1 MQETFQALIG
11 DLRLQPLLVLA
22 LAVAAGSTVAAVAS
36 RVSFGRG
43 PGHVVAGYMAP
54 AASRPTA
61 AEDAEAAGINAALG
75 LLPRRFVLAAQIGGA
90 VAPWLLAL
98 FMGLPFIPALG
109 LAALGY
115 ILADTFL
122 KGRWR
127 KARLAVEAD
136 LPLFVSQ
143 LGGQLLVTQAP
154 LKAVEE
160 VVGNLAEG
168 SVLRLWLARL
178 LKGLRLEGSAYLDKG
193 RAEAMQITPLLGLV
207 LYEIG
212 RLAETGGSGFAVAF
226 TTTADELSAILEARA
241 VAGSKAEA
249 ARGAVLTML
258 VIMGIVLGM
267 MLSSPSIRAGFAAPT
282 AQLVAGAALAAMAFG
297 YVFLNGMINDA
308 LEA

>member
-1 MQETFQALIG
+1 MQEVIQELGGNAL
-11 DLRLQPLLVLA
+11 LQPTLVLA
-22 LAVAAGSTVAAVAS
+22 LAIAAGSTVAAVAS

-43 PGHVVAGYMAP
+43 PGKVVAGYMAP
-54 AASRPTA
+54 APAQPV
-61 AEDAEAAGINAALG
+61 AETEEAAGINAALG
-75 LLPRRFVLAAQIGGA
+75 LLPRQVTLAAQIGGA
-90 VAPWLLAL
+90 AGPWLLAL
-98 FMGLPFIPALG
+98 LMGLPLIPAFG

-168 SVLRLWLARL
+168 SVLRLWMARL
-178 LKGLRLEGSAYLDKG
+178 LKGLRLEGSAYLDKA

-212 RLAETGGSGFAVAF
+212 RLAETGGAGFAVAF

-241 VAGSKAEA
+241 VASSKAEA
-249 ARGAVLTML
+249 ARQAVLTML

-267 MLSSPSIRAGFAAPT
+267 MLSSPASGPASPRRPRSWSRARRSRRWRSGT
-282 AQLVAGAALAAMAFG
+282 CS
-297 YVFLNGMINDA
+297 
-308 LEA
+308 

>member
-1 MQETFQALIG
+1 MQELIG
-11 DLRLQPLLVLA
+11 NPLLQPLLVLA
-22 LAVAAGSTVAAVAS
+22 LALAAGSTVAAIAS

-43 PGHVVAGYMAP
+43 PGHVVAGYMTP
-54 AASRPTA
+54 AAAQPA
-61 AEDAEAAGINAALG
+61 VEADAEAAGINAALG
-75 LLPRRFVLAAQIGGA
+75 LLPRRLVLAAQIGGA
-90 VAPWLLAL
+90 VGPWLLAL
-98 FMGLPFIPALG
+98 LMGLPLIPALG

-115 ILADTFL
+115 TLRVADTFL

-168 SVLRLWLARL
+168 SVLRLWMARL
-178 LKGLRLEGSAYLDKG
+178 LKGLRLEGSAYLDKA

-212 RLAETGGSGFAVAF
+212 RLAETGGAGFAVAF

-249 ARGAVLTML
+249 ARQAVLTML
-258 VIMGIVLGM
+258 VIMGFVLGM

>member
-1 MQETFQALIG
+1 MQEVIRGLLGNAA
-11 DLRLQPLLVLA
+11 LQPLLVLA
-22 LAVAAGSTVAAVAS
+22 LAVAAGSTVAAAAS

-43 PGHVVAGYMAP
+43 PGQVVAGYMTP
-54 AASRPTA
+54 AAVQPA
-61 AEDAEAAGINAALG
+61 VEADAEAAGINAALG
-75 LLPRRFVLAAQIGGA
+75 LLPRRLVLAAQIGGA

-98 FMGLPFIPALG
+98 LMGLPLIPALG

-178 LKGLRLEGSAYLDKG
+178 LKGLRLEGSAYLDKA

-212 RLAETGGSGFAVAF
+212 RLAETGGTGFAVAF

-267 MLSSPSIRAGFAAPT
+267 MLSSPSIRAGFSAPT

>member
-1 MQETFQALIG
+1 MQEMIQELSG
-11 DLRLQPLLVLA
+11 NPLLQPILVLA
-22 LAVAAGSTVAAVAS
+22 FALAAGGTVAAGAS
-36 RVSFGRG
+36 RVAFGRG
-43 PGHVVAGYMAP
+43 PGQVVAGYMAP
-54 AASRPTA
+54 APVQPV
-61 AEDAEAAGINAALG
+61 AEAAEAAGINAALG
-75 LLPRRFVLAAQIGGA
+75 LLPRQVTRAVQTGGA
-90 VAPWLLAL
+90 AGPGLLAL
-98 FMGLPFIPALG
+98 LMGLPLIPALG

-115 ILADTFL
+115 ILADTTL

-143 LGGQLLVTQAP
+143 LAGQLLVTQAP
-154 LKAVEE
+154 LKAVEA

-212 RLAETGGSGFAVAF
+212 RLAETGGTGFAVAF

-241 VAGSKAEA
+241 VASSKAEA
-249 ARGAVLTML
+249 ARQAVLTML
-258 VIMGIVLGM
+258 AIMGLVLAM
-267 MLSSPSIRAGFAAPT
+267 MLSSPTIRAGFAAPT
-282 AQLVAGAALAAMAFG
+282 AQLVVGAALAAMAFG
-297 YVFLNGMINDA
+297 YVFLSGMINDA

>member
-1 MQETFQALIG
+1 MQELIG
-11 DLRLQPLLVLA
+11 NPLLQPLLVLA

-43 PGHVVAGYMAP
+43 PGQVVAGYMAP
-54 AASRPTA
+54 VAVQPAPEA
-61 AEDAEAAGINAALG
+61 DAEAAGINAALG
-75 LLPRRFVLAAQIGGA
+75 LLPRRLVLAAQIGGA

-98 FMGLPFIPALG
+98 LMGLPLIPALG

-178 LKGLRLEGSAYLDKG
+178 LKGLRLEGSAYLDKA

-267 MLSSPSIRAGFAAPT
+267 MLSSPSIRAGFSAPT